1 MTHRSDSARIGIASL
16 LAIVGLC
23 CLLGCSKEK
32 ATAPVPTVQLAT
44 VTTNSIGEIL
54 VQLNITNQ
62 SASAVLISVRSAIYQ
77 DKGSWNTNFNIHP
90 RFVGLAGAGSEA
102 SDVSLASG
110 NGITAMLSPLRVP
123 HPFHLEFVCFPS
135 RSGIIGMVDKTKDKF
150 EQLKDG
156 STHESF
162 LGDSFFVLS
171 PLIDP
176 KAEPSI
182 ATNRSQPIRSGMN
195 STSSTA
201 DSRR

>member
-1 MTHRSDSARIGIASL
+1 MMHRSNRARVGIASF

-23 CLLGCSKEK
+23 TLLGCFK
-32 ATAPVPTVQLAT
+32 AKPPEPVPTVRLAT

-62 SASAVLISVRSAIYQ
+62 SASAVLVGVRSIIYQ
-77 DKGSWNTNFNIHP
+77 DKSSWNTNFNISP
-90 RFVGLAGAGSEA
+90 RFVGLAGTGSEA
-102 SDVSLASG
+102 SDVTLASG
-110 NGITAMLSPLRVP
+110 KGITAMLSPLRVP
-123 HPFHLEFVCFPS
+123 HPFQLELICFPS

-176 KAEPSI
+176 KTEPSD
-182 ATNRSQPIRSGMN
+182 AANKTRK
-195 STSSTA
+195 
-201 DSRR
+201 

>member
-54 VQLNITNQ
+54 VQLNITNH
-62 SASAVLISVRSAIYQ
+62 SASAVLIGVRSVIYQ

-90 RFVGLAGAGSEA
+90 RFIGLAGAGSEA

-176 KAEPSI
+176 KTEPSD
-182 ATNRSQPIRSGMN
+182 AANKTRK
-195 STSSTA
+195 
-201 DSRR
+201 